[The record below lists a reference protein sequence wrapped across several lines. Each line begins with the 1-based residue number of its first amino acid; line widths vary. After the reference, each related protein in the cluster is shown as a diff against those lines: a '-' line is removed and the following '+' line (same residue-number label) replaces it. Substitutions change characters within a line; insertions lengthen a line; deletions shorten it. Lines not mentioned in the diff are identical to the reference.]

1 MARVKVEPG
10 GRVLIAAL
18 VVGALLALFLRVR
31 ASVNKP
37 SAPPSSFPTTSVGVP
52 TASVPQKEKAKEPA
66 KNEAEA
72 TRLSNSEPVKIY
84 FDFNRANI
92 DKNVYCIFDKI
103 DEMIRSTGSQNI
115 KLMIEGNADS
125 VGPPWYNV
133 DLSRI
138 RAERVADSLSVRL
151 GIPKR
156 NIEIVANGSAK
167 PAASNKTSD
176 GRAEN
181 RRSEVHIFR

>member
-1 MARVKVEPG
+1 M
-10 GRVLIAAL
+10 LIAVL

-37 SAPPSSFPTTSVGVP
+37 TAPPSSFPTTSAGALP
-52 TASVPQKEKAKEPA
+52 ASVPQREKAKEPA

-72 TRLSNSEPVKIY
+72 ARLSNSEPIEIY

-103 DEMIRSTGSQNI
+103 DEMVRSDGSQNI
-115 KLMIEGNADS
+115 KIMIEGNADS
-125 VGPPWYNV
+125 IGPSWYNV
-133 DLSRI
+133 GLSRI

-167 PAASNKTSD
+167 PAASNRTSD